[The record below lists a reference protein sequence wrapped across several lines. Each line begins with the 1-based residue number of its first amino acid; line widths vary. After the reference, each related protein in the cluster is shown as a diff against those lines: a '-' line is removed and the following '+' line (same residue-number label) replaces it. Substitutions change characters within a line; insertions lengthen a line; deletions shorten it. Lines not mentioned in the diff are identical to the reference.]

1 MKMIVTGSSGL
12 VGRAL
17 VSHVAAEG
25 ETVVGLDHATLD
37 ITNSSAIQSAFTAE
51 RPDVVVNCAAWT
63 DVDGCESDRDHAMA
77 ANAQGPELLALEC
90 RNIGALFIT
99 ISTDYV
105 FDGAKE
111 GFYTQSDEPNPLSVY
126 GVSKLDGE
134 RRAQAAWDR
143 TIIVRSGYIFG
154 SGGTNFLS
162 TLIPRASR
170 GERLTAITDM
180 VGTPTYAADLA
191 ARIYDL
197 AHLDRPAIYH
207 VVNAGDGASFAD
219 FAACALE
226 KAGLDG
232 DLLQLTTLDS
242 LGRPA
247 PRPRN
252 SRLRCLLSEGLGLEP
267 LPFWQDSLS
276 QFIALD

>member
-1 MKMIVTGSSGL
+1 V
-12 VGRAL
+12 
-17 VSHVAAEG
+17 
-25 ETVVGLDHATLD
+25 
-37 ITNSSAIQSAFTAE
+37 
-51 RPDVVVNCAAWT
+51 
-63 DVDGCESDRDHAMA
+63 
-77 ANAQGPELLALEC
+77 
-90 RNIGALFIT
+90 
-99 ISTDYV
+99 
-105 FDGAKE
+105 
-111 GFYTQSDEPNPLSVY
+111 
-126 GVSKLDGE
+126 
-134 RRAQAAWDR
+134 AAWDR

-170 GERLTAITDM
+170 GERLTAINDM

-191 ARIYDL
+191 ARIYEL
-197 AHLDRPAIYH
+197 ARLDSPAIYH

-226 KAGLDG
+226 KAGFDNH
-232 DLLQLTTLDS
+232 LLQLTTLDS

-267 LPFWQDSLS
+267 LPFWQDSVA